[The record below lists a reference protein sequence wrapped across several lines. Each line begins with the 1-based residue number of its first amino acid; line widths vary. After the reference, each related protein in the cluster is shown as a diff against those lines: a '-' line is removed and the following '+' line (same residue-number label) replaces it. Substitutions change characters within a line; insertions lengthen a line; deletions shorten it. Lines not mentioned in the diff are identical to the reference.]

1 LGWVIFPHHLIPR
14 TNTKKRM
21 FKKLKQNHSKE
32 SLASYTGILGHGN
45 TFQLT
50 QKIQTLYP
58 SSSVN

>member
-1 LGWVIFPHHLIPR
+1 
-14 TNTKKRM
+14 M